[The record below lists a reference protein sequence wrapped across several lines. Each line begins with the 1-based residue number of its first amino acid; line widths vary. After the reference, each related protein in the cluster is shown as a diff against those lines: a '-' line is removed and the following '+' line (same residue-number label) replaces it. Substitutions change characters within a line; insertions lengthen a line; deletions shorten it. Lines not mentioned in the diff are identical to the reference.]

1 MIVLIAAF
9 AVLLHYSRFGRSVY
23 DIGLND
29 EVARFSG
36 VNVER
41 TKFWLFVLS
50 GAVAGF
56 AGVYFTLRYGSARGD
71 NAMGLELEVIAA
83 VLLGGVSIFGGRGA
97 LHGVVAGVLL
107 IGVISSAM
115 RLENQP
121 VNLIS
126 IVTGVLLILSV
137 LSVRINVWLRSRSR
151 RSSGPG
157 SATRASTEPPAG
169 SEPATDTPGSNPR
182 PVPDQPDHTHDYRFH
197 YSNTD
202 ERSERRCSTYDELP
216 QPPPQPLPSRC
227 PWPPAVAV
235 TTAVPAEMRW
245 PSPSCRR
252 TWAIPTSRS
261 AMPAVRLPSPSSVAP
276 T

>member
-169 SEPATDTPGSNPR
+169 SEPATDTPGR
-182 PVPDQPDHTHDYRFH
+182 THDPYLISQTTH
-197 YSNTD
+197 TITD
-202 ERSERRCSTYDELP
+202 ST
-216 QPPPQPLPSRC
+216 
-227 PWPPAVAV
+227 
-235 TTAVPAEMRW
+235 T
-245 PSPSCRR
+245 
-252 TWAIPTSRS
+252 AIPTKGPNDDVQRTTSCRS
-261 AMPAVRLPSPSSVAP
+261 HRRNPCPHDVPGRLQWR
-276 T
+276 